1 MSLGTQRSLFYCFLK
16 MSDAVRKNLKRS
28 RTPLKLASPEIRNR
42 SRSAFSDP
50 YDVRSTPKRIRIE
63 EDDRFHKGWS
73 GALRERVRCPLHHAV
88 GCLLRVTPPIIT
100 RSEETSK
107 RETKRL
113 QEELETS
120 YALGMEYI
128 APLTEQGEVFNKT
141 RQLATVIERY
151 PADLAQLIAHDPHL
165 SDATLAMIV
174 SQLTD
179 LILRLARKGIFH
191 GDIKPQNIVVNVDHT
206 TGKVKTRLID
216 FDPKYMSTFDKD
228 RQLLADDL
236 HGNLSQ
242 LCALYA
248 VGMIALLHYHFKQG
262 KTKRHEYLFKLTGAV
277 MAYFTLYLPLN
288 PWQDLQDYKF
298 GRVLVRHLWHY
309 ALVSPRKSSRPKVGD
324 KEERLELF
332 WQALQ
337 RKGVKMQASPSDTPT
352 FDGSAVQLR
361 PPNIRDAPRRVPELH
376 PKLKELVRKLTS
388 EKEENEKKRHAAATG
403 R

>member
-1 MSLGTQRSLFYCFLK
+1 MN
-16 MSDAVRKNLKRS
+16 DALEKKLKRS
-28 RTPLKLASPEIRNR
+28 RPPPKLASPEIRNR

-50 YDVRSTPKRIRIE
+50 YDVRSTPKRERIE
-63 EDDRFHKGWS
+63 EDERFHKGWS

-107 RETKRL
+107 REIKRL

-120 YALGMEYI
+120 YALGMEDV
-128 APLTEQGEVFNKT
+128 APLTEQGEVFSKT
-141 RQLATVIERY
+141 HQLATVVERY
-151 PADLAQLIAHDPHL
+151 PADLAQLIAHDPRL

-191 GDIKPQNIVVNVDHT
+191 GDIKPQNIVVFMNDS
-206 TGKVKTRLID
+206 TGEVKTRLID

-228 RQLLADDL
+228 RRLLEDDL
-236 HGNLSQ
+236 GGNLSQ

-248 VGMIALLHYHFKQG
+248 VSMIALLHYHFKQG
-262 KTKRHEYLFKLTGAV
+262 KTERHEYLFKLTGAV
-277 MAYFTLYLPLN
+277 MPYFTLYLPLN

-337 RKGVKMQASPSDTPT
+337 RKSVKLQASPSDTPT
-352 FDGSAVQLR
+352 FDGSAVALR
-361 PPNIRDAPRRVPELH
+361 PPNVRDAPMRVPDLH
-376 PKLKELVRKLTS
+376 PKLKDLVRRLTL
-388 EKEENEKKRHAAATG
+388 EKEENEKKRHAAASG